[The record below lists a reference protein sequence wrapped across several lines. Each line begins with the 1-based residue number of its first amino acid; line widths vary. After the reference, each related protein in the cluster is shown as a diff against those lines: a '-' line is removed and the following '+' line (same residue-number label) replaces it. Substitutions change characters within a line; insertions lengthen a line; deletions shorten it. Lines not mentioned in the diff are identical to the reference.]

1 MFPCEQFSVTW
12 AEAGDGVHRVHEN
25 AETEIE
31 RSRLTC
37 VPTIKVRS
45 GRPLKPPPVKSCV
58 RQALLHWQLCREK
71 FALEKTGEGNGKH
84 IDVFQ

>member
-1 MFPCEQFSVTW
+1 MFLCEQLSVTW

-25 AETEIE
+25 AATEIE

-45 GRPLKPPPVKSCV
+45 GRPLKPPPVLCTPRSVALAAVSREICLGENWG
-58 RQALLHWQLCREK
+58 RQG
-71 FALEKTGEGNGKH
+71 KTY
-84 IDVFQ
+84 